1 MALSEKEL
9 DRLIESQLSK
19 ELDINIEVP
28 DINSQWQR
36 IKQQILEETNSP
48 AIKKPVSKQKRI
60 VVAATILLSIGSLNF
75 LYPHNAN
82 ALGGKIG
89 EFFNYI
95 VGKTTQNKTETYK
108 QGNEPGIPK
117 VQDIGDNIEKEVSL
131 DSAQTS
137 IPFKLATPSYLPHEA
152 NTRRVLLTSLG
163 ADVYQIS
170 IEYNY
175 NDKVIVFNQQNSAS
189 ASGTSRGSL
198 YDIDDTVI
206 KDLTVNS
213 SPATLFMSKNGI
225 KTLNWQ
231 TRGLMLQISG
241 VITEEEISKIAQSI
255 K

>member
-9 DRLIESQLSK
+9 DRLIESHLSK
-19 ELDINIEVP
+19 ELDANIEVP
-28 DINSQWQR
+28 DINNQWQK
-36 IKQQILEETNSP
+36 IKKQILEEDNIPVIKNSFFT
-48 AIKKPVSKQKRI
+48 QKRI
-60 VVAATILLSIGSLNF
+60 AVAATILISVGSINF
-75 LYPHNAN
+75 LYPNNAN
-82 ALGGKIG
+82 AFGEKIG

-108 QGNEPGIPK
+108 QGSAPSGIPK
-117 VQDIGDNIEKEVSL
+117 VQDKGDNIEKEVSL
-131 DSAQTS
+131 DWAQTS

-189 ASGTSRGSL
+189 GTSRGSL
-198 YDIDDTVI
+198 YDTDDTVI
-206 KDLTVNS
+206 KDLKVNG
-213 SPATLFMSKNGI
+213 SPASLFISKNGI
-225 KTLNWQ
+225 NTLNWQ

-241 VITEEEISKIAQSI
+241 VINEEEISKIAQSI

>member
-1 MALSEKEL
+1 M
-9 DRLIESQLSK
+9 
-19 ELDINIEVP
+19 
-28 DINSQWQR
+28 
-36 IKQQILEETNSP
+36 
-48 AIKKPVSKQKRI
+48 KQKRI
-60 VVAATILLSIGSLNF
+60 VIAVTVLISFSSLNF
-75 LYPHNAN
+75 LYPNNAN

-95 VGKTTQNKTETYK
+95 VGKTTQNRTETYK
-108 QGNEPGIPK
+108 QGSEPALPK
-117 VQDIGDNIEKEVSL
+117 VQDIGDNVEKEVSL

-189 ASGTSRGSL
+189 GTSRGSL
-198 YDIDDTVI
+198 YDTDDTVI
-206 KDLTVNS
+206 KDLKVNG
-213 SPATLFMSKNGI
+213 SPASLFISKNGI
-225 KTLNWQ
+225 NTLNWQ
-231 TRGLMLQISG
+231 TRGLMLKISG
-241 VITEEEISKIAQSI
+241 VINEEENSKIAQSI

>member
-19 ELDINIEVP
+19 ELDANIEVP
-28 DINSQWQR
+28 NINDQWLK
-36 IKQQILEETNSP
+36 IKQQILDEKRNNSS
-48 AIKKPVSKQKRI
+48 IEKPFSNQKRI
-60 VVAATILLSIGSLNF
+60 VVAATILLSIGSINF
-75 LYPHNAN
+75 LYPNNAS

-108 QGNEPGIPK
+108 QGSAPSIPK
-117 VQDIGDNIEKEVSL
+117 VQDIGDDIEKEVSL

-137 IPFKLATPSYLPHEA
+137 VPFKLATPSYLPHEA

-175 NDKVIVFNQQNSAS
+175 NDKVIVFSQQNSTG
-189 ASGTSRGSL
+189 GTSRGSL
-198 YDIDDTVI
+198 FDTDDTVT
-206 KDLTVNS
+206 KDLTVNG
-213 SPATLFMSKNGI
+213 SPANLFTSKNGMNTI
-225 KTLNWQ
+225 NWQ

-241 VITEEEISKIAQSI
+241 VITEEEIIKIAQSI